1 MIAVRSSSAI
11 ELKRF
16 RSICKTWRSS
26 VSTTDTPLST
36 NPLIKLKPL
45 VISDQQPQPLRVP
58 LTRLLLPRHSLLL
71 LYSRMAYKI
80 RRGHQSRHSPSSSPS
95 LTPPFASLV
104 SNNKAAFG
112 FKKLVLAGRDRVFGI
127 GFDGKVRYW
136 NGEIWTRIKDQI
148 GEFVDIM
155 VLKGLIYA
163 LDSQGIVWWISSY
176 SLSIFRECL
185 KRKAGSLDDDNAYV
199 GVVPRITNVIHD
211 DVGNEKCKV
220 VERECPKTVGFK
232 VYKVDEEL
240 GKWVEVKSLGDSA
253 IVVATDTCFS
263 VLARE
268 YYGCVPNSIYFIDE
282 KEVEVKVFRL
292 DDGSIASMFGFDR
305 SCFQMF
311 VPSFL

>member
-1 MIAVRSSSAI
+1 
-11 ELKRF
+11 
-16 RSICKTWRSS
+16 
-26 VSTTDTPLST
+26 
-36 NPLIKLKPL
+36 
-45 VISDQQPQPLRVP
+45 
-58 LTRLLLPRHSLLL
+58 
-71 LYSRMAYKI
+71 MAYKI
-80 RRGHQSRHSPSSSPS
+80 RRGHQLGTIHLLHPLSRLPLVHWCQSFDLFKFT
-95 LTPPFASLV
+95 LTEIRQGFLV
-104 SNNKAAFG
+104 HYSRSNKGAFG

-176 SLSIFRECL
+176 SLSIFRYGTSLTNECGRDLSLVECCGELYIVDRLLEDNVL
-185 KRKAGSLDDDNAYV
+185 KRKADSLDDDNAYV
-199 GVVPRITNVIHD
+199 GVIPRITKVIHD

-253 IVVATDTCFS
+253 VVMATDTFFS

-292 DDGSIASMFGFDR
+292 DDGSIASMFGFER
-305 SCFQMF
+305 SCFQLF